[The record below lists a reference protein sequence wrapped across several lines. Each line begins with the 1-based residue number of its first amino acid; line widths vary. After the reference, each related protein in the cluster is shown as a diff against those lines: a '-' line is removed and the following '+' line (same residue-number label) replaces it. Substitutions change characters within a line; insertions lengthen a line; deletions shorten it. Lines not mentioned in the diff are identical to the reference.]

1 MKIADFLKFIA
12 LIIKLQQMFCQTII
26 IIQHAANIVFKK
38 VYFD

>member
-26 IIQHAANIVFKK
+26 IIQHEANIV
-38 VYFD
+38 